1 MFMLKKMLEAISK
14 NEMIGPD
21 LLHDDFIFVDD
32 FSMET
37 KEEWL
42 ATTQKSVDEGID
54 VSKWKIGETVETND
68 MICYEFLRDIDGMEN
83 RITNVCLIKDNK
95 IWRHIINRCPV

>member
-14 NEMIGPD
+14 NQMIGPD

-42 ATTQKSVDEGID
+42 ATTQKLMDDGMDFSQL
-54 VSKWKIGETVETND
+54 KIGETVETND
-68 MICYEFLRDIDGMEN
+68 MICFEFLNTIEN
-83 RITNVCLIKDNK
+83 VDMRITNVCLIKDNK
-95 IWRHIINRCPV
+95 IWRHIINRCSV

>member
-1 MFMLKKMLEAISK
+1 
-14 NEMIGPD
+14 MIGPD

-32 FSMET
+32 FCMET

-54 VSKWKIGETVETND
+54 VSKWKIRETVETNV
-68 MICYEFLRDIDGMEN
+68 MICYGFLRDN
-83 RITNVCLIKDNK
+83 
-95 IWRHIINRCPV
+95 